1 MKGFDIMFSYIE
13 LKDWNQ
19 LDKYFYLG
27 EYRVFKTPNNLYFMI
42 MKDKA
47 DKYGNP
53 TYRLYMDYNL
63 SSLCKDKKKIGRYNK
78 DKEYYKFQSYNIGYT
93 LSNYFSKTNIDLKVS
108 LYEF

>member
-1 MKGFDIMFSYIE
+1 MFEFVE
-13 LKDWNQ
+13 LKEWNQ
-19 LDKYFYLG
+19 LDRNFYLN

-63 SSLCKDKKKIGRYNK
+63 LSLCKDKEKIGRYNK

-93 LSNYFSKTNIDLKVS
+93 LSNYFSKIDINLGVL
-108 LYEF
+108 LYKF